1 MRRIVARIEE
11 LAAGIQEAYSIRS
24 EADKERERIWPSI
37 LNTMLLGGGRRP
49 VTGGEIQNAADLL
62 STAEMRNADFHQSKY
77 NNAHPHRPTVLHNGP
92 NAIPKEW
99 VWTTLGSVITRL
111 VDCVNDTPDFAETN
125 TGLLGLKSTNI
136 RPYKLNLTQ
145 RWYVSPEYFA
155 QWNRRETPVPGD
167 IILTREAPMGNACM
181 LPLGQSV
188 CLTQRLMLLR
198 ADIETIEPSFLLHY
212 LNSPIFQDQVKEH
225 CRGLTTPHIRVQD
238 APNFLL
244 PLPPRNEQI
253 EIVRALDELQT
264 EVNELRKLQSE
275 TADELGALL
284 PSVLGHAFRGEL

>member
-1 MRRIVARIEE
+1 
-11 LAAGIQEAYSIRS
+11 
-24 EADKERERIWPSI
+24 
-37 LNTMLLGGGRRP
+37 
-49 VTGGEIQNAADLL
+49 
-62 STAEMRNADFHQSKY
+62 
-77 NNAHPHRPTVLHNGP
+77 
-92 NAIPKEW
+92 
-99 VWTTLGSVITRL
+99 
-111 VDCVNDTPDFAETN
+111 
-125 TGLLGLKSTNI
+125 
-136 RPYKLNLTQ
+136 
-145 RWYVSPEYFA
+145 
-155 QWNRRETPVPGD
+155 
-167 IILTREAPMGNACM
+167 
-181 LPLGQSV
+181 
-188 CLTQRLMLLR
+188 MLLR